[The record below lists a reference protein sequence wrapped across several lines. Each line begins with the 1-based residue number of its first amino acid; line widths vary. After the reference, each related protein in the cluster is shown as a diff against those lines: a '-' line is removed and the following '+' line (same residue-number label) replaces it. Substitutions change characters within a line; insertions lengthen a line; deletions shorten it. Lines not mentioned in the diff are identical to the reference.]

1 MEQPDSRFDSLV
13 LKSVDK
19 TLLSK
24 SAPMVQ
30 AIPATEVTLR
40 ELRQTFGLVPAQ
52 DADFFPEW
60 AEVST
65 TSSETQ
71 SSAIKLSDADHALLD
86 RVKANYLELMESPPM
101 LENTVKMVVLA
112 PLLDLSGFYHR
123 PFRIETE
130 TGVSIKMQN
139 EGTAKTTII
148 RGRIDV
154 LVLNQ
159 QFWMLVIESKRSD
172 FAVTRAIPQA
182 LSYMLSN
189 PKTARPTF
197 GMITNGNEFL
207 FLKTV
212 RHPVAQY
219 ANSRLFSLLNPGN
232 ELYDVLKILKHL
244 GHQLN
249 V

>member
-1 MEQPDSRFDSLV
+1 MEPPDSRFGSLV
-13 LKSVDK
+13 LKSVDE
-19 TLLSK
+19 TLFSRSTL
-24 SAPMVQ
+24 MVQ

-40 ELRQTFGLVPAQ
+40 ELKQTFGLVQAQ
-52 DADFFPEW
+52 NSDFFPEW
-60 AEVST
+60 GEVSAAL
-65 TSSETQ
+65 SEP
-71 SSAIKLSDADHALLD
+71 DRALLD
-86 RVKANYLELMESPPM
+86 RVKTNYLELMESPPM

-130 TGVSIKMQN
+130 TGVSIRMQD
-139 EGTAKTTII
+139 EGVVI

-159 QFWMLVIESKRSD
+159 RLWILVIESKRSD

-189 PKTARPTF
+189 PEPSQPTF

-212 RHPVAQY
+212 RHPTVQY

-232 ELYDVLKILKHL
+232 ELYDVLTILRHL
-244 GHQLN
+244 GSKIN
-249 V
+249 A